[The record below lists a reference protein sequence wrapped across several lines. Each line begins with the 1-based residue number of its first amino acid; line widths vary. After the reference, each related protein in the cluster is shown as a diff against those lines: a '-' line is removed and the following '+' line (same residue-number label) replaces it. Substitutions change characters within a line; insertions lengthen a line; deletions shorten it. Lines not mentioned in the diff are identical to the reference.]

1 MGIRAQPVERNRPSP
16 EFQAALEAATRR
28 VHSVPP
34 IKATFLLDVSLGHGV
49 FCLLVM
55 RGCRASKWRLA
66 VKPKSENLL
75 KEALDLPPI
84 ERAALADKL
93 LASLDKP
100 DEAVDE
106 VWRKEIAARLR
117 AYRSGTAA
125 TVSAE
130 DILAEYR
137 AK

>member
-1 MGIRAQPVERNRPSP
+1 M
-16 EFQAALEAATRR
+16 
-28 VHSVPP
+28 
-34 IKATFLLDVSLGHGV
+34 
-49 FCLLVM
+49 
-55 RGCRASKWRLA
+55 
-66 VKPKSENLL
+66 KPKSQDLL

-84 ERAALADKL
+84 ERAALADQL

-117 AYRSGTAA
+117 AYRSGTAP

-130 DILAEYR
+130 EILAEYR

>member
-1 MGIRAQPVERNRPSP
+1 M
-16 EFQAALEAATRR
+16 
-28 VHSVPP
+28 
-34 IKATFLLDVSLGHGV
+34 
-49 FCLLVM
+49 
-55 RGCRASKWRLA
+55 
-66 VKPKSENLL
+66 KPKSQDLL

-84 ERAALADKL
+84 ESAPLADQL

>member
-1 MGIRAQPVERNRPSP
+1 M
-16 EFQAALEAATRR
+16 
-28 VHSVPP
+28 
-34 IKATFLLDVSLGHGV
+34 
-49 FCLLVM
+49 
-55 RGCRASKWRLA
+55 
-66 VKPKSENLL
+66 KPKSQDLL

-84 ERAALADKL
+84 ERAALADRL

-106 VWRKEIAARLR
+106 VWRKEIGARLR

>member
-1 MGIRAQPVERNRPSP
+1 M
-16 EFQAALEAATRR
+16 
-28 VHSVPP
+28 
-34 IKATFLLDVSLGHGV
+34 
-49 FCLLVM
+49 
-55 RGCRASKWRLA
+55 
-66 VKPKSENLL
+66 KSTAENLL

-84 ERAALADKL
+84 ERAALVDQL
-93 LASLDKP
+93 LTSLDKP

-130 DILAEYR
+130 ETLAQYE

>member
-1 MGIRAQPVERNRPSP
+1 MIAQLPWRRAVE
-16 EFQAALEAATRR
+16 
-28 VHSVPP
+28 
-34 IKATFLLDVSLGHGV
+34 
-49 FCLLVM
+49 
-55 RGCRASKWRLA
+55 
-66 VKPKSENLL
+66 PKSQDVL

-84 ERAALADKL
+84 ERAALVDEL

-100 DEAVDE
+100 DEAIDE

-130 DILAEYR
+130 EILADYR

>member
-1 MGIRAQPVERNRPSP
+1 MGP
-16 EFQAALEAATRR
+16 
-28 VHSVPP
+28 
-34 IKATFLLDVSLGHGV
+34 KAKD
-49 FCLLVM
+49 
-55 RGCRASKWRLA
+55 
-66 VKPKSENLL
+66 LL

-84 ERAALADKL
+84 ERAAPADQL
-93 LASLDKP
+93 LTSLDRP
-100 DEAVDE
+100 DEALDE

-130 DILAEYR
+130 EILAEYR

>member
-1 MGIRAQPVERNRPSP
+1 
-16 EFQAALEAATRR
+16 
-28 VHSVPP
+28 
-34 IKATFLLDVSLGHGV
+34 
-49 FCLLVM
+49 
-55 RGCRASKWRLA
+55 
-66 VKPKSENLL
+66 VKPKSQDLL

-84 ERAALADKL
+84 ERAALADRL

-117 AYRSGTAA
+117 AYRSGTAT